1 MTTLPPHLEM
11 CFFKV
16 MKGDINVLDFEQ
28 WLYSDKELESLF
40 SADDYLNLISLNYKA
55 AGAKNALWNVLAK
68 HVDLGKFET
77 FKLLEQLE
85 EAKQRSARLPY
96 LLMAFYNL
104 YCNGYY
110 FLQDLGLGYGLTIIG
125 RSEEEWEELKSE
137 EQQRLLQSFYP
148 RLDVCLDR
156 AIRWLRTG
164 QVVLTGETDELGR
177 HGFRDHRSTEE
188 KEPLAVQYATTTTTQ
203 LKGHGSHGLRKD
215 HGRTSWWQ
223 FWK

>member
-11 CFFKV
+11 RFFRV

-28 WLYSDKELESLF
+28 WLYSDKELESLL
-40 SADDYLNLISLNYKA
+40 SPDDYLNLISLNYKA
-55 AGAKNALWNVLAK
+55 AGAKNALWKVLAK

-85 EAKQRSARLPY
+85 EAKKRTERLPY
-96 LLMAFYNL
+96 LLMAFYDL
-104 YCNGYY
+104 YCGGYD
-110 FLQDLGLGYGLTIIG
+110 FLEDLGLGYGLAVIG
-125 RSEEEWEELKSE
+125 RSEEEWKGLRSE

-156 AIRWLRTG
+156 ASRWLRTG

-177 HGFRDHRSTEE
+177 HRFWDHRSTEE
-188 KEPLAVQYATTTTTQ
+188 KEPLVVQYATTTTAP
-203 LKGHGSHGLRKD
+203 LKEHGRLGLRKE